1 MQTELL
7 QAINAILKR
16 FPDYW
21 EEEKLLRYKV
31 IDDIQSKKPELIKA
45 FIQDK
50 KVAANYSTDI
60 EGVMLFDFEGLASM
74 LKYKEYWANSY
85 TKYRNSIG
93 LSSEGKYLKYDSD
106 VVLDF
111 PFKDCV
117 LEGGMSTE
125 ETGKDEVFYNEIIA
139 RDEIDRLFSP
149 KVFSNAKRFSKDGIE
164 ENITCFSDKDNLI
177 IKGNNLIALHSLKER
192 FAGKIKLIYID
203 PPYNTDEDS
212 FRYNDRF
219 NRSSWLA
226 FMKNRLEAAVGFLS
240 EDGSIFVQ
248 CDDNQQA
255 YLKVLMDEI
264 FAEKNFNN
272 VICIK
277 MSHLSG
283 PKMAQRNK
291 KIPKIKEYILIY
303 SKNKDNFSLNEVIQ
317 KSTWEEK
324 LSRYDNFL
332 IRNDSNPYNWK
343 VKNLNSVIKDRKIPD
358 EEIENFKI
366 LNAKNIFRT
375 ARNNSEQFKE
385 IKKEKSFSKL
395 KTANGLEKYC
405 YNGEEVIF
413 ASKFVINNEVI
424 SPIGDIWLDIG
435 INNLHN
441 EGGVSLKNGKKPEKL
456 LERIIELVTTK
467 NDLVLDFF
475 VGSGTTAA
483 VSHKMGR
490 RYIGIEQMDY
500 INEITV
506 PRLQKVIEG
515 EQGGISKAVEWH
527 GGGSFVYAELK
538 QLNYD
543 YMTKITAAKS
553 YADLLPIFADMREHA
568 HLNYL
573 VELDKVLNSSREIE
587 GEIEKVEF
595 KDLPLDKQKETLI
608 SLLDANQLYV
618 NASEMDDERMH
629 VSESEKTFTKS
640 FYSRGE

>member
-1 MQTELL
+1 M
-7 QAINAILKR
+7 
-16 FPDYW
+16 
-21 EEEKLLRYKV
+21 